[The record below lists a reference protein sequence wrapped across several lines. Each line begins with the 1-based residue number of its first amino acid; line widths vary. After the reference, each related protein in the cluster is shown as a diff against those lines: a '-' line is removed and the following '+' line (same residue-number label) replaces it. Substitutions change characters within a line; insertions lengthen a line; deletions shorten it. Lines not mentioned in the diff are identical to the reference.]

1 MSLEFYNT
9 NIQTENELYSV
20 ANTFDRI
27 KLLEPNSTAYG
38 NLHTVLSNKN
48 TIELFWNYQIWN
60 KGGLNLY
67 LCAKAKIILLIYTLK
82 LSPPMAIIRS
92 MWYVKYQKIKFDPG
106 QSSTDGS
113 V

>member
-1 MSLEFYNT
+1 MNL
-9 NIQTENELYSV
+9 IQ
-20 ANTFDRI
+20 
-27 KLLEPNSTAYG
+27 
-38 NLHTVLSNKN
+38 LHTVFYLRYYREIPSNSFGITKYG
-48 TIELFWNYQIWN
+48 I
-60 KGGLNLY
+60 GGLK

-106 QSSTDGS
+106 QSSTDSS